1 MIGTIDIDA
10 VLRSFARYVEAVK
23 LVGGISAYDHYAKG
37 TPIPHGWVPDPNID
51 YFVPPWFITTPN
63 DVSITH

>member
-1 MIGTIDIDA
+1 MIIDYEQ

-23 LVGGISAYDHYAKG
+23 LVGGISAYDAMHG

-51 YFVPPWFITTPN
+51 YYVPPWFITTPH
-63 DVSITH
+63 DTDITH